1 MYKSILF
8 SILFSFVALI
18 SFGQFNGAPTGS
30 DACDGS
36 NLVFSTTYNATGIHP
51 ATPIFEWT
59 IGVESVTVGTGT
71 TPDGISYTA
80 TSTLNTALVSF
91 NFYIYDVVITLNSP
105 AVASYTVGVAETTGT
120 AHTSGTAT
128 LDINSNPIFL
138 TPTASITTCVGQN
151 ADFTATIS
159 GGTPD
164 YNYTWTKNSAGVEA
178 TFSSPGTTSGTSIA
192 GTVSSVSIDDN
203 NSGIKLVIT
212 DDNGCSLTHPYGTT
226 KLYVDA
232 APTITAQPDA
242 TAVFCDGSDVTIS
255 VAADNALTYSWHDGS
270 SEVGTSTSYIAN
282 TVGTYTVTV
291 GNTGCS
297 AGTGAVVATSSVVSA
312 SPTLAITTQPTSPGI
327 AEGESGSTS
336 VSYTSGTGETV
347 TWFLSGEPLVHSVNT
362 SAGTGISITNGVGTS
377 TINFTSVAAGDEG
390 KAVSVTI
397 ADDCGFVNSSPA
409 VLPVEFTYVRAGV
422 LNNSVKVEWETASE
436 LNNEV
441 FFIERSVDGLTF
453 TEIGNQQGAG
463 TSLEVIQY
471 SFIDVAPI
479 AGVNY
484 YRIRQ
489 VDFDGTMEYSAVV
502 KAEVAKSSFVVSIN
516 PTASSSQV
524 QIILGETYK
533 QDLNVA
539 VYDALGRTIMNSA
552 INAGNNLLPI
562 DISNFTNG
570 QYFVRLF
577 NETET
582 ITKTFFKL

>member
-8 SILFSFVALI
+8 SILFSFVAII
-18 SFGQFNGAPTGS
+18 SFGQGT
-30 DACDGS
+30 
-36 NLVFSTTYNATGIHP
+36 FSSSP
-51 ATPIFEWT
+51 AFS
-59 IGVESVTVGTGT
+59 ESVKCEGESAELNTVFTLGTSNNTHTLTWTSATLAGGDVVSVT
-71 TPDGISYTA
+71 ATAPSDGIIVTNTSGSYTA
-80 TSTLNTALVSF
+80 SVQVFGTTVICKLTISDVAGLDTETFTAKVQESGV
-91 NFYIYDVVITLNSP
+91 DV
-105 AVASYTVGVAETTGT
+105 
-120 AHTSGTAT
+120 TSGG
-128 LDINSNPIFL
+128 SNAL
-138 TPTASITTCVGQN
+138 TVNASPTASIAGIDLTTVCNSDNPVFAATAQN
-151 ADFTATIS
+151 GTIA
-159 GGTPD
+159 
-164 YNYTWTKNSAGVEA
+164 WTY
-178 TFSSPGTTSGTSIA
+178 SGTSSDFVDNTA
-192 GTVSSVSIDDN
+192 EDATLNGATSDGTATMIVTSASCGNATANYSIIVTPSVDIDD
-203 NSGIKLVIT
+203 SGIPNIST
-212 DDNGCSLTHPYGTT
+212 DDEGTET
-226 KLYVDA
+226 ASVNVDNVTSA
-232 APTITAQPDA
+232 TVYAFNFASASSGAQPSVTGFSSASNTIIIGGNTISWTLTTTQIGVNLDGFPIA
-242 TAVFCDGSDVTIS
+242 KAELVLTDGTADNFSSASNVTFTTTGPCSSDVIS
-255 VAADNALTYSWHDGS
+255 F
-270 SEVGTSTSYIAN
+270 
-282 TVGTYTVTV
+282 TYT
-291 GNTGCS
+291 
-297 AGTGAVVATSSVVSA
+297 A
-312 SPTLAITTQPTSPGI
+312 
-327 AEGESGSTS
+327 
-336 VSYTSGTGETV
+336 
-347 TWFLSGEPLVHSVNT
+347 
-362 SAGTGISITNGVGTS
+362 
-377 TINFTSVAAGDEG
+377 
-390 KAVSVTI
+390 
-397 ADDCGFVNSSPA
+397 
-409 VLPVEFTYVRAGV
+409 LPVEFTYVRAGV

-524 QIILGETYK
+524 QIILGETYE